1 MSIILVVSC
10 LVLVLIESDV
20 LVDDT
25 TVVVGLRNR
34 LVILFV
40 VLYMIVDSARSDLMA
55 NGWI

>member
-1 MSIILVVSC
+1 MCIIASC
-10 LVLVLIESDV
+10 LVIVLTESNV
-20 LVDDT
+20 FVGDT